1 MVKIQIQYTSS
12 INTQVV
18 AFEDRVIANGGTFE
32 AAQCCIEYLKTLGD
46 DIQHGGYLDVKEGT
60 AFPLNFSVG
69 DIRDLSKRNGTF
81 SKTITLVGNKN
92 NHNILGH
99 HYDVNIQDGTF
110 NINTITK
117 CTVLQNNIPIIE
129 DALLQL
135 VNVRK
140 SQMTDA
146 YEQMIEYEVL
156 VKDSQAEFYTAITN
170 NELTD
175 LDFSDLNHSFSAS
188 TIYNSF
194 NNTVSD
200 GYKYL
205 LPYKNSL
212 EYSVNELKPAIY
224 AKTYF
229 DRIFSNAGFTYDW
242 TGLSAA
248 HFDKLIIP
256 YNGDV
261 NDFDY
266 NDFLVEASNTWTT
279 SYVQPLGLNNTFSEV
294 ITGWNEITD
303 VQSLFTPL
311 TGEYSTPFTSNPLAG
326 QFYQWKIELA
336 GTLVLDNSY
345 TQTAKLLPF
354 GGGSIAYNRY
364 RIFAKVNV
372 AGFGNGAVY
381 GDPVVLQYTAG
392 SPLPIGSTVIQSIS
406 TTLDFSA
413 LFNSA
418 TSTPVINASDIQ
430 ILSIGVEVVPC
441 LDAAGTITN
450 TFGHLWVGT
459 TSGFAQVDPILDLTS
474 INLKVLPSDNIQVIG
489 GIQEVNDFVPLKVK
503 QSDFVKSIF
512 QMYNLYVDIDPNQPN
527 KLIFNHRDEFYD
539 SGAERDWTYKLMKD
553 REQNLLFLPDVT
565 NKKLKLT
572 YKEDTDSANAVYT
585 QMTNEIYGQIEYT
598 FDNEYVKDTDTKELI
613 FSPTPVTRTP
623 FNAYVP
629 MISGQSPSVNIRICY
644 DGGQQSCNQWN
655 LIENGSN
662 GIYGIQ
668 EYPAIGHF
676 DNPLTPTFDI
686 NFGTC
691 DYYFYQVPT
700 LTANN
705 LYNLYWRRTVNQINV
720 GKMLTAYF
728 DLREDDIQ
736 IMKLNDKI
744 RIDNSWWNIN
754 KVVDYDAN
762 NTAPTKVELIS
773 IDSDI
778 DLAPFQTAPG
788 TTTGGNVINDAV
800 TNALRSATTTNNVV
814 LNGADV
820 IIRGQGNAALPNVRG
835 LIIGDGNTLDQDGI
849 ITPRINGI
857 LTENA
862 LIQYTKY
869 TANITQ
875 VGTSAPTVGIFE
887 NSLTAITWTRTSK
900 GNYLGT
906 PLIPFVAADTFV
918 TISSVQHDHLTSA
931 YINTDGNVVIQ
942 TTNTSNHQHE
952 DGILKNSPLEIRVY
966 E

>member
-1 MVKIQIQYTSS
+1 MVRIQLE
-12 INTQVV
+12 N
-18 AFEDRVIANGGTFE
+18 
-32 AAQCCIEYLKTLGD
+32 
-46 DIQHGGYLDVKEGT
+46 GYLDVKEGT
-60 AFPLNFSVG
+60 SFPLNFSVG

-81 SKTITLVGNKN
+81 SKTITLVGSKN
-92 NHNILGH
+92 NHNLLGH
-99 HYDVNIQDGTF
+99 YYDVNIQEGTF

-117 CTVLQNNIPIIE
+117 CTVLQNEIPIVE

-140 SQMTDA
+140 SQLTDA
-146 YEQMIEYEVL
+146 YEQQVEYEVL

-175 LDFSDLNHSFSAS
+175 LDFSDLNHTFDAA
-188 TIYNSF
+188 TIYDSF
-194 NNTVSD
+194 DNTVSD

-229 DRIFSNAGFTYDW
+229 DRIFSNAGFTYEW

-279 SYVQPLGLNNTFSEV
+279 SYAQPTAFNETFSEN
-294 ITGWNEITD
+294 ITGWTEITD
-303 VQSLFTPL
+303 VQSLFNPT

-326 QFYQWKIELA
+326 QFYQWKIALS
-336 GTLVLDNSY
+336 GTLILDNNY
-345 TQTAKLLPF
+345 TQTAILSPI
-354 GGGSIAYNRY
+354 GSPLGFYRY
-364 RIFAKVNV
+364 RVFANVSV

-381 GDPVVLQYTAG
+381 GDSIVVSYTSS
-392 SPLPIGSTVIQSIS
+392 SPLPIGNTVIGSIAS
-406 TTLDFSA
+406 TLDFSA

-441 LDAAGTITN
+441 VDAAGTLPSGGNIWR
-450 TFGHLWVGT
+450 GS
-459 TSGFAQVDPILDLTS
+459 TSGFAQVNVILDLTS
-474 INLKVLPSDNIQVIG
+474 INLQVLPSDNIQVIG
-489 GIQEVNDFVPLKVK
+489 GIQEVNDFIPLKVK

-512 QMYNLYVDIDPNQPN
+512 QMYNLYVDIDANQPN

-539 SGAERDWTYKLMKD
+539 SGAERNWTAKLMKD
-553 REQNLLFLPDVT
+553 REQNLVFLPDVT

-655 LIENGSN
+655 LIENGST

-676 DNPLTPTFDI
+676 DNPLNPTFDI

-762 NTAPTKVELIS
+762 NNAPTKVELIS

-778 DLAPFQTAPG
+778 NLALFKVAPG
-788 TTTGGNVINDAV
+788 TPTGGNVINDAV

-820 IIRGQGNAALPNVRG
+820 IIRGEGNAALPNVRG

-869 TANITQ
+869 VALLNQ
-875 VGTSAPTVGIFE
+875 VSTSAPTAIIFE
-887 NSLTAITWTRTSK
+887 NSVGEITWTRTAQ
-900 GNYLGT
+900 GEYLGT
-906 PLIPFVAADTFV
+906 ILPPLNTLTTFV
-918 TISSVQHDHLTSA
+918 TIGNTEHDYLASA
-931 YINTDGNVVIQ
+931 YINTDGNVVVR
-942 TTNTSNHQHE
+942 TTKSSNHHHT
-952 DGILKNSPLEIRVY
+952 DGRLNYSPLEIRVY